1 MESYIWNATAHYSDT
16 SKGKHFSKM
25 NGKALVNKSPA
36 NRRDDAR
43 HDSDQSDR
51 PSCSIFFLFLAVAL
65 PRVRTFTFMAE
76 KRSVGSG
83 ASFRGGI
90 SATRKVSRPT
100 ITGTIPFPQPREGCR
115 PYTDAG
121 QRHRENWSAMI
132 ECHRCSFHWFFIISS
147 SIAWQCHERFTIDLS
162 FNYSLRY
169 FGKQSPTLNVG
180 QRHRT
185 PKCHFCHDW
194 APLLF
199 NLIGFHGLLSNWL
212 PIPWVTYS

>member
-121 QRHRENWSAMI
+121 QRHRE
-132 ECHRCSFHWFFIISS
+132 
-147 SIAWQCHERFTIDLS
+147 L
-162 FNYSLRY
+162 
-169 FGKQSPTLNVG
+169 
-180 QRHRT
+180 
-185 PKCHFCHDW
+185 KCHFCHDQM
-194 APLLF
+194 PSLF
-199 NLIGFHGLLSNWL
+199 VSLIFHHLFVNCLAMSWEIYDRSL
-212 PIPWVTYS
+212 V